1 MLLVNILPSLTTRRG
16 YRGRTTV
23 AQAFHHYFSQNG
35 HESASV
41 LVKNRFKVCMEHQL
55 PLEDIARFEV
65 GGVVAIAVST
75 VPAAFWM
82 LYYVYSNPDILEL
95 LRQEV
100 GAILETKSVEAS
112 PGTVTRTLNITELRT
127 TCPLLTSTFQE
138 TLRHAS
144 LGAAVRLVTEDTVLD
159 GHILLKK
166 GSLVEIP
173 AHVVH
178 FDSTIWG
185 SSVTAFD
192 ASRFVLNPNVKSST
206 KPKNDQADNKKKPHP
221 GDFRAFG
228 GGRNL
233 CPGRHFAATEILA
246 LVAMMVMRY
255 DLHVVTTSNGRH
267 NESGRWKMPTSVKS
281 GLAAAVREPDEDID
295 VEVRLREGYEEGRWA
310 FRLEES
316 ELVFAIDDV
325 GR

>member
-1 MLLVNILPSLTTRRG
+1 MLLVNILPNLTARKG
-16 YRGRTTV
+16 YLGRATV
-23 AQAFHHYFSQNG
+23 AQAFHEYFSQNG

-41 LVKNRFKVCMEHQL
+41 LVKNRFKICIEHEL

-65 GGVVAIAVST
+65 GGVIAIAVST

-100 GAILETKSVEAS
+100 GAILETTSLDAS

-127 TCPLLTSTFQE
+127 VCPLLTSTFQE
-138 TLRHAS
+138 TLRHTS
-144 LGAAVRLVTEDTVLD
+144 FGAAVRLATEDTVID
-159 GHILLKK
+159 GQILLKK
-166 GSLVEIP
+166 DSLVEIP

-178 FDSTIWG
+178 SDPSIWG
-185 SSVTAFD
+185 SSVAAFD
-192 ASRFVLNPNVKSST
+192 ASRFIRSTNVKSST
-206 KPKNDQADNKKKPHP
+206 NLTNGQADRKKKPHP
-221 GDFRAFG
+221 GAFRAFG
-228 GGRNL
+228 GGKNL

-246 LVAMMVMRY
+246 LVVMMVMRY
-255 DLHVVTTSNGRH
+255 DLHVVTTTTGHRH
-267 NESGRWKMPTSVKS
+267 GSGRWTLPTSVKS
-281 GLAAAVREPDEDID
+281 SLAAAVREPDEDVE